1 MSERHSILNYTTTIS
16 AQRTVGEITELLA
29 NAKAEAILSEYKD
42 GLVVAVSF
50 RIRTEFGVLTF
61 RLPANVDQVY
71 VVLQRSKG
79 IPSRLR
85 TRDQATR
92 VAWRIVKA
100 WLGAQLA
107 LIRAGLASLDQIFLP
122 FAQDVSGATLY
133 ERIKEQRFATLTLG
147 GSR

>member
-1 MSERHSILNYTTTIS
+1 M
-16 AQRTVGEITELLA
+16 
-29 NAKAEAILSEYKD
+29 
-42 GLVVAVSF
+42 
-50 RIRTEFGVLTF
+50 
-61 RLPANVDQVY
+61 
-71 VVLQRSKG
+71 
-79 IPSRLR
+79 
-85 TRDQATR
+85 
-92 VAWRIVKA
+92 AWRIVKA

>member
-1 MSERHSILNYTTTIS
+1 MSERRSILNYTTTIS

-100 WLGAQLA
+100 WLEAQLA
-107 LIRAGLASLDQIFLP
+107 LKRAGL
-122 FAQDVSGATLY
+122 
-133 ERIKEQRFATLTLG
+133 
-147 GSR
+147 